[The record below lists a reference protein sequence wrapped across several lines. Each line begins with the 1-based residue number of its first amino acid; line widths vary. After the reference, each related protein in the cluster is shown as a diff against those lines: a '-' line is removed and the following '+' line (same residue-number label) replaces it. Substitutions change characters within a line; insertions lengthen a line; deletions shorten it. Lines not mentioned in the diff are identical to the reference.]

1 MTMTPAIE
9 VCHTVKPLAPRLG
22 LFGMIALLA
31 GCSGSP
37 TSGDPAPTA
46 LNSTALVSL
55 VPSAG
60 ASEVTLMTD
69 IEVRFNGTIPTTVRS
84 CVALHVGECPDPVVE
99 GMWSRSADGP
109 GFGSAPFQPLIAST
123 DYTIHVG
130 GGMTDHSGEHFD
142 LAGHGLGLG
151 GEWVTEETVRGP
163 DRTGM
168 GTDMMGQTITHSG
181 LGWANPD
188 GTYGM
193 AFPFS
198 TGR

>member
-1 MTMTPAIE
+1 MTPVIE
-9 VCHTVKPLAPRLG
+9 VYHTVKPLAPRRG

-37 TSGDPAPTA
+37 TSGDLASTA
-46 LNSTALVSL
+46 NSTALVSL

-84 CVALHVGECPDPVVE
+84 YVALHVGECPGPVVG
-99 GMWSRSADGP
+99 GMWSRSADGM
-109 GFGSAPFQPLIAST
+109 GLEFAPFQPLIAST

-130 GGMTDHSGEHFD
+130 GGMKDHSGEPFD

-151 GEWVTEETVRGP
+151 GEWVTEEMVRAP
-163 DRTGM
+163 DGMGM

-198 TGR
+198 TGQ